1 MADRKLAPIPE
12 SLMPSIA
19 KQRRALFALYRLLGI
34 AEEARHD
41 VQAAHT
47 GKPSLRDWT
56 PDDFDR
62 TIAALQRAAG
72 QHRDPHA
79 HVREDREPS
88 EASAKEGRD
97 ADGWATE
104 GQARYIEDICDRV
117 NWKTGRQ
124 LGPRRYACHTVLSGP
139 ANALRR
145 RQIEYDGCAVR
156 SARVRAWLALT
167 RAEASDLIKALR
179 KLARVNPRP
188 QWEPSKA
195 D

>member
-1 MADRKLAPIPE
+1 
-12 SLMPSIA
+12 MPSIA

-34 AEEARHD
+34 AEEDRHD

-47 GKPSLRDWT
+47 GKPSLRDWSA
-56 PDDFDR
+56 DDFDR

-72 QHRDPHA
+72 QHRDGHA
-79 HVREDREPS
+79 HVREDCKTS
-88 EASAKEGRD
+88 EASAKEGREPSE
-97 ADGWATE
+97 ARRAKDGWATPA
-104 GQARYIEDICDRV
+104 QARYIEDICDRV

-188 QWEPSKA
+188 QWEPSNA